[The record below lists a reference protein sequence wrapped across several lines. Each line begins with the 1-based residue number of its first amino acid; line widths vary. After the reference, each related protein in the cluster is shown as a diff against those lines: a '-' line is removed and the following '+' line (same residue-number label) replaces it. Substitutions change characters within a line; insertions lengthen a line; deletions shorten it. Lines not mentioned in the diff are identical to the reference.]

1 MRSEIRLLH
10 LVVLTCCFFLV
21 PASGSAQWG
30 LVANSTSNSAAVFS
44 YDWPSN
50 QFTVGPEFS
59 VSPTASYPY
68 DAVMRPRSN
77 DEVWV
82 CGATGDGVIVVD
94 ATGTIIKEI
103 PTGEYPV
110 SIAFNPDQGIAL
122 VSCRDSDRL
131 DIIDIDEYAVIGSLP
146 IPGGDPGNI
155 IYDPRGQRFFLVE
168 WYGENM
174 FTIAP
179 DGSEILNQALVGD
192 SLWQLVIDPNIAGF
206 LFVTDRGTDQ
216 VRVLDPETLGQ
227 TMAISVGDDPWGIDV
242 DDFLVI
248 VSCEDSHD
256 VYRID
261 ITDWSVDQMTL
272 SADADP
278 RDVNIATGLATTGLP
293 GKSRTLLGGAAYVCG
308 GRSDEGNLVYV
319 LDIYAFTVLDTIV
332 VPGLNTNVVAVE
344 AQWPLPSAVQD
355 LPGAER
361 LQLQAAPNPFNPRT
375 TFSFVLDQP
384 AEVTLAVFDLRG
396 NLVRRIEKGT
406 MAAGTRHIEWEGTN
420 RGGQRVASG
429 SYVVMVQAGDMLA
442 RTKVVLLQ

>member
-1 MRSEIRLLH
+1 
-10 LVVLTCCFFLV
+10 
-21 PASGSAQWG
+21 
-30 LVANSTSNSAAVFS
+30 VANSTSNSAAIFS

-59 VSPTASYPY
+59 VSPTATYPY

-82 CGATGDGVIVVD
+82 CGASGDGVVVVD
-94 ATGTIIKEI
+94 ATGSIIKEI

-122 VSCRDSDRL
+122 VSCRNSNRL
-131 DIIDIDEYAVIGSLP
+131 DIIDIDEYVVIGSLP
-146 IPGGDPGNI
+146 IPGDDPGNI
-155 IYDPRGQRFFLVE
+155 IYDPRGHRFFLVE
-168 WYGENM
+168 WYGEKV

-179 DGSEILNQALVGD
+179 DGSAILDQAVVGD
-192 SLWQLVIDPNIAGF
+192 SLWQLVIDPNIAGY

-216 VRVLDPETLGQ
+216 VRVLNPDTLEQ
-227 TMAISVGDDPWGIDV
+227 TTAVDVGDDPWGLDV
-242 DDFLVI
+242 DDFMVI

-278 RDVNIATGLATTGLP
+278 RDVNIVTGLATTGLP

-308 GRSDEGNLVYV
+308 GNSSAGNLVHV
-319 LDIYAFTVLDTIV
+319 LDIYNFTIIDTIV
-332 VPGLNTNVVAVE
+332 VPGTNTNVVAVE
-344 AQWPLPSAVQD
+344 AQWPLPSAVED

-361 LQLQAAPNPFNPRT
+361 LQFHAAPNPFNPRT
-375 TFSFVLDQP
+375 TFSFMLEEA

-396 NLVRRIEKGT
+396 NLVRRMEAGT
-406 MAAGTRHIEWEGTN
+406 MAAGAQHIEWEGTN

-429 SYVVMVQAGDMLA
+429 SYVAMVQAGDMLA
-442 RTKVVLLQ
+442 QTKVVLVQ